1 MPITVEW
8 DNPQHTIIRAVFNG
22 KWDADSLHHLITD
35 ARDMVTSVLHPVDCI
50 LDFTHSAS
58 SPTSAL
64 AILQGLDVWRVQN
77 ERLVII
83 VNANGYIKTLCNIG
97 RKLAPLTFQHLTF
110 VDRLTDAYHA
120 IAKQVALPTL
130 KDVASPF

>member
-8 DNPQHTIIRAVFNG
+8 DNPQQTIIRAVFNG
-22 KWDADSLHHLITD
+22 KWDADSLHRMISD

-50 LDFTHSAS
+50 FDFTHSNS

-64 AILQGLDVWRVQN
+64 AILQGLDVWRVSN
-77 ERLVII
+77 ERLMII

-97 RKLAPLTFQHLTF
+97 RKLAPLTFQHLMY

-120 IAKQVALPTL
+120 ISKQVAVPQFD
-130 KDVASPF
+130 DVTSPL